1 MKSLPTLAAAAALF
15 TGFFSGFSAPARA
28 EMVPFKTIG
37 HWTLLSDET
46 LCKARGEYADGTSLV
61 FAINA
66 KGVLVLGIE
75 NDAWEIP
82 KGEYQITM
90 QVDRAAPV
98 SHTAKAGPGWVF
110 WGVSLDEPNIN
121 LLSYGMMFHATI
133 GYQAFHYR
141 LDRSEAMLK
150 ALGQCAAPKIAAANP
165 FSGSPPAAT
174 SKTPATTETPSNP
187 FRRL

>member
-1 MKSLPTLAAAAALF
+1 MPTMKSLPTLAAAAFL
-15 TGFFSGFSAPARA
+15 GFSAPASA

-46 LCKARGEYADGTSLV
+46 LCKARGEYADGTRLV

-141 LDRSEAMLK
+141 LDRSEAVLK
-150 ALGQCAAPKIAAANP
+150 SLAQCAAPRIAAANP
-165 FSGSPPAAT
+165 FAGSPPAST
-174 SKTPATTETPSNP
+174 SKTPPASTETPSNP